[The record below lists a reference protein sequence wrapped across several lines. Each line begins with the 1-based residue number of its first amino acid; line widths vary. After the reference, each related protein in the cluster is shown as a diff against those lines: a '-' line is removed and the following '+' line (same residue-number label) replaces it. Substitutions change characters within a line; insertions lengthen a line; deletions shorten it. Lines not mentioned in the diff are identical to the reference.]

1 VYMKSLTINLPDEL
15 EDRLQEVS
23 RRMRRSPEDAACEIL
38 RRRLLLDRFH
48 DLCRQSEPLA
58 KAAGFGS
65 EEDLL
70 RAIS

>member
-1 VYMKSLTINLPDEL
+1 MKPLTINLPDDL

-23 RRMRRSPEDAACEIL
+23 RRMHRSPENTACEIL

-48 DLCRQSEPLA
+48 DICRQSEPLA
-58 KAAGFGS
+58 KAAGFDS